1 MKKMIPHSLLKLT
14 NELGSTKNID
24 NKIVAEIV
32 SGSRLT
38 ASDFS
43 QYQSFDHSY
52 AESYGRKLIMDN
64 GKFKILLMS
73 WRPGDFTAIH
83 NHGYTEWGCVCFFGE
98 ATHRLYTLE
107 KGELRLKQSD
117 TFGEGEVASVCGDL
131 THLMGNAGK
140 QNFTTLHIYGSNTKT
155 SNISENAKVYVPEFR
170 KIFTTMGS
178 AYLLM
183 NQNLILSE
191 TGFDNISARTLNDY
205 LSLVKPF
212 YIRNGIRNIVNL
224 INEVLENP
232 DLYYR
237 NRLQRENQSKA
248 FLFN

>member
-1 MKKMIPHSLLKLT
+1 MIPHSLLELT
-14 NELGSTKNID
+14 NELDSLKNID

-32 SGSRLT
+32 SGTRLI
-38 ASDFS
+38 ASDFT
-43 QYQSFDHSY
+43 QYQSFDHPY
-52 AESYGRKLIMDN
+52 AESYGRKLILDN

-107 KGELRLKQSD
+107 KGELRLQQSD
-117 TFGEGEVASVCGDL
+117 IFGEGEVASVCGDL
-131 THLMGNAGK
+131 THMMGNAGK

-191 TGFDNISARTLNDY
+191 TGFDNISVRTLNDY

-224 INEVLENP
+224 INEVLEDP
-232 DLYYR
+232 DLYYK
-237 NRLQRENQSKA
+237 NRLHRENQSKA